1 MIVHVEVYELPNLPD
16 NEDFNAAFPDLQSI
30 QVEYEF
36 DDNDDGSWDYRLSS
50 TANGIDIDKYLT
62 PADERVIIRFIERD

>member
-1 MIVHVEVYELPNLPD
+1 MIAYIDVYELPDLPD
-16 NEDFNAAFPDLQSI
+16 NEEFNAKFHDLNSI
-30 QVEYEF
+30 EVEYDF